1 MLYKVIGIMSG
12 SSLDGLD
19 IAYCHIEESRGQ
31 WTYTIQA
38 AACIPYSAQWQQD
51 LQGAAQKSVADFLEL
66 HSAYG
71 RYIGDCVNAFVEEQ
85 GLDLKVDFIVSH
97 GHTVHH
103 NPAKQ
108 TSFQLGCGA
117 SIAATTQLQ
126 VINDLRAMDVALQG
140 QGAPIVPIGDYFL
153 FHPYAYLLNLGGI
166 ANITIKQ
173 GQSMLAFDIGVANQA
188 LNYYAQKR
196 GLAYDDKGNMAAKG
210 ILHTGLAAKLAEHPY
225 YKIQGPKSL
234 SNAQAMELIA
244 PLMEEENLSVEDA
257 LHTLVHVLVER
268 IAEALQAHPIPE
280 NAALLVTGGGAFND
294 YLVQQLRVRL
304 QAYGI
309 ETVVPDA
316 LVVQYK
322 EALIMAFIGVLRWRE
337 ELNVLKSV
345 TGAQRSSI
353 GGAFWMGA

>member
-1 MLYKVIGIMSG
+1 
-12 SSLDGLD
+12 
-19 IAYCHIEESRGQ
+19 
-31 WTYTIQA
+31 
-38 AACIPYSAQWQQD
+38 
-51 LQGAAQKSVADFLEL
+51 
-66 HSAYG
+66 
-71 RYIGDCVNAFVEEQ
+71 
-85 GLDLKVDFIVSH
+85 
-97 GHTVHH
+97 
-103 NPAKQ
+103 
-108 TSFQLGCGA
+108 
-117 SIAATTQLQ
+117 
-126 VINDLRAMDVALQG
+126 
-140 QGAPIVPIGDYFL
+140 VPIGDYFL
-153 FHPYAYLLNLGGI
+153 FHPYTYLLNLGGI

-196 GLAYDDKGNMAAKG
+196 GLAYDDKGSMAAKG
-210 ILHTGLAAKLAEHPY
+210 RLHTALAAKLAEHPY

-234 SNAQAMELIA
+234 SNAQAMELIT

-257 LHTLVHVLVER
+257 LHTIVHILVER

-294 YLVQQLRVRL
+294 YLVQQLRARL